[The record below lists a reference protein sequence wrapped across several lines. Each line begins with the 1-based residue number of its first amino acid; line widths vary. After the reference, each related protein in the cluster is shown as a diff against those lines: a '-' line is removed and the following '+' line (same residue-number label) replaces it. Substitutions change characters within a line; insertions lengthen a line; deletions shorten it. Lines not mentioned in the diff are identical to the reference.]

1 LIRSIARIAPAAALL
16 LGGCITVH
24 TPAFLLAPA
33 DREWGSTLARARSL
47 ADNGRIASADSL
59 LANYAAA
66 YPTAKQA
73 READYWR
80 ALLDLRSAP
89 DNSRIPDALPLLQH
103 YVSGGPTTEHWM
115 EADALLRAASRV
127 DTLTRSTTT
136 YISKGDVTAD
146 AAAANAR
153 AADARAEAK
162 AATADNKSQDEEIKR
177 LRDEL
182 AKSKEELER
191 IKKRLAEPPKK
202 PPL

>member
-1 LIRSIARIAPAAALL
+1 MRHFLSIAPAALL

-24 TPAFLLAPA
+24 TPSFMLAPA
-33 DREWGSTLARARSL
+33 DRQWEPTLARARAL
-47 ADNGRIASADSL
+47 ADNGRIAGADSL
-59 LANYAAA
+59 LAHYSAT
-66 YPTAKQA
+66 YPTSKEA

-89 DNSRIPDALPLLQH
+89 DNSRIADALPLLQH

-127 DTLTRSTTT
+127 DTLNRVSAT
-136 YISKGDVTAD
+136 YTSKGDVTIDA

-153 AADARAEAK
+153 AADVK
-162 AATADNKSQDEEIKR
+162 ADLKAVSADNKSQDEEIKR

-182 AKSKEELER
+182 AKSKDELDR

-202 PPL
+202 PPY